1 MRYEAIDGLVLPS
14 GMPDLKIHK
23 VESECHGEVREGT
36 LIASNGQTVPVR
48 NFVPRFV
55 DDGSY
60 TENFGL
66 QWNHFK
72 RTQLDRFNGTTITK
86 DRFYSG
92 TGWSP
97 EELRGQRILEAGCGA
112 GRFTQIMLD
121 AGAEVYSLDY
131 SSAVDACFANNG
143 PHPMLTV
150 VQGDIFKM
158 PFRQGWFDK
167 VFCFGVIQHTP
178 DPKQAFSKLLPFLK
192 TGGKLAVD
200 VYIRLPWPNRWM
212 SKYLWRPLTNR
223 IPNRVLFKLVEWY
236 VPRWLPIDNKLDDAR
251 FIWRF
256 AKYLRGIV
264 PCWNYTG
271 LLPLDEVQIKE
282 WAILDTFD
290 ALSPAFDEP
299 QTLESVH
306 SWFDGAGLSDVYVQH
321 GANGVIGRGTRR

>member
-1 MRYEAIDGLVLPS
+1 MRYDAIDGFALPTEKS
-14 GMPDLKIHK
+14 DLKIHK
-23 VESECHGEVREGT
+23 VESESHGEVKEGA
-36 LIASNGQTVPVR
+36 LIGSNGQTIPVR

-60 TENFGL
+60 TKNFGL

-86 DRFYSG
+86 DRFHSG
-92 TGWSP
+92 TGWSS

-150 VQGDIFKM
+150 VQGDLFKM

-178 DPKQAFSKLLPFLK
+178 DPKRAFFSLLPFLK
-192 TGGKLAVD
+192 AGGKLAVD

-212 SKYLWRPLTNR
+212 SKYLWRPLTKR

-236 VPRWLPIDNKLDDAR
+236 VPRWLPIDNKLDEAR

-271 LLPLDEVQIKE
+271 FLPLSESQLKE

-290 ALSPAFDEP
+290 ALSPAFDKP
-299 QTLESVH
+299 QTLESVR
-306 SWFDGAGLSDVYVQH
+306 SWFDEAGLTDVYVQC
-321 GANGVIGRGTRR
+321 GLNGVIGRGRRR